1 VSLVT
6 NSGKG
11 RGVMITVRMAEA
23 VLTEVVPM
31 EVVLTEVVPMEV
43 VPTEAVSMEVVPTEA
58 VWRCF
63 LAAVELMPAAAG
75 TTQESARR

>member
-31 EVVLTEVVPMEV
+31 EVV
-43 VPTEAVSMEVVPTEA
+43 PTEAVSMEEVPTEA

>member
-31 EVVLTEVVPMEV
+31 EA